1 MIRVTIIRSDLPGMH
16 SFLHEQ
22 ANPFSGRYIWLKCRV
37 VVVSFEST
45 GSFCVCTT
53 QAEINAR
60 AARSRGAHTNS
71 VTDHRFIDLW
81 LNWWFICRAT
91 VSSNPLIL
99 HLVHAIGNT
108 PRTGNCYSRESIFG
122 GAFHSLQ
129 QHLPWT
135 TFWGAGQ
142 IDNWNIDSSTHIHVR
157 RFRARSQVF
166 PLYSAN

>member
-1 MIRVTIIRSDLPGMH
+1 MIRVTTIRSDLSGMH

-22 ANPFSGRYIWLKCRV
+22 ANPFSGRCVWLKCRV
-37 VVVSFEST
+37 VVVSFGST

-53 QAEINAR
+53 RAEINAR
-60 AARSRGAHTNS
+60 TARSRGAHTNS

-91 VSSNPLIL
+91 VSSNLLIL
-99 HLVHAIGNT
+99 HLVHAIDNT
-108 PRTGNCYSRESIFG
+108 PRTGNCYSRESIFA
-122 GAFHSLQ
+122 GAFHSRQ
-129 QHLPWT
+129 PHLPWI

-142 IDNWNIDSSTHIHVR
+142 IDNWNIDSSTHIYVR

-166 PLYSAN
+166 SVVFG